1 MAQERTA
8 VREVAAERRSA
19 AATVQRSA
27 AAPAPTSAARA
38 LQQRLGNQGTQ
49 ALVARSVAA
58 PTVQRLAK
66 VSSPSDPAELEAH
79 DTARKVMRM
88 AAPAPAVAPPG
99 AGPTPSIQRAAA
111 PPPAPATAA
120 PVHVPMAGGAPLPE
134 SVRGFMEPRFGA
146 DFGDVRVHTGE
157 SAARRGAEL
166 NAHAFT
172 VGKHVFF
179 GRDKFQPDSAAGK
192 ELIAHE
198 LTHTIQ
204 QGAAVQRSADTTVSQ
219 RAPPQVQRLSFGI
232 GALLDYAAD
241 KANYIPGFRLLTI
254 VLGMNPVNLAPVERN
269 AANLLR
275 ALLELIPVTGP
286 LLVQALEAHGVI
298 ARAGAWVDTQV
309 RTLGLVGSALKRA
322 LDAFLASLSAW
333 DIANPVGV
341 WERAKRIFTE
351 PIGRLL
357 EFGKSLAVEILHFI
371 REAVLLPLARLAE
384 GTRGYDLLKA
394 VLGEDPIT
402 GQPVARSPDNLIG
415 GFMKLIGKE
424 EIWENIKKA
433 NAVPR
438 AWAWFQGAMTAM
450 MGYVRQI
457 PALFLNALKALEVID
472 FIVLPKAFVKLAGVF
487 GGFVVEFFTWAGHA
501 AYALLE
507 IVFEVLAPKAIP
519 YLKKVAGA
527 FRKILDN
534 PIEFVGHLIDAAK
547 LGFQQFAANFGQHL
561 KTSIIEW
568 LTGSLPGVYIPQKLE
583 LGEIV
588 KFVFSV
594 LGLTWQNIRQKLVKV
609 VGETAVKAME
619 TGFDIVVTLVTQGPA
634 AAWEKIKDQLANLK
648 DMVIG
653 GIVDF
658 ITETI
663 VKKAVAKVLS
673 LLVPGGAFIQAILSI
688 YDTVMVFI
696 DKLQKIIQVAT
707 AFLDSMMDIASGKI
721 EGAAKKVETT
731 LAGLLT
737 LAISF
742 LAGFLGLGKIA
753 DKVMDL
759 INTKVRAPIDKAIDF
774 LIDWIVKAAKSLF
787 ASAKAGV
794 KKALGWA
801 SSKSEFSDEEGHKHE
816 IYVDAKA
823 GTPHLVIASTPQ
835 TAGAF
840 LDFYVKNRG
849 EPFATD
855 KKKEIDLA
863 KKAVAAADKQVEK
876 INKVEA
882 ADKTDEQLVP
892 LQQEL
897 LALNIAVGE
906 ALSALIGTDLGK
918 LREKYMLEGLSGTF
932 GSIPKPKYDDFT
944 PDHQP
949 QAAVLEGCA
958 ELPYFTAS
966 GPMFKRAAGRAN
978 AGYAI
983 NLHVKRHKAGRT
995 FFGKGS
1001 ATKAAF
1007 FGRVPK
1013 QAAATEPERQKQRQ
1027 AVVNEIKKELAADV
1041 AAMKD
1046 VVKVKDNFADIA
1058 ALKLPKKDEETMIE
1072 EIGERIVAGEG
1083 QMAGQ
1088 DLDSLAN

>member
-8 VREVAAERRSA
+8 VREVAIERRSAA

-58 PTVQRLAK
+58 SAVQRLAK

-88 AAPAPAVAPPG
+88 AAPAPAVVAPG
-99 AGPTPSIQRAAA
+99 AGATPSIQRAAA
-111 PPPAPATAA
+111 PPPAPAAAA
-120 PVHVPMAGGAPLPE
+120 PVHVPSAGGAPLPE

-146 DFGDVRVHTGE
+146 GFGDVRIHTGE
-157 SAARRGAEL
+157 SAARQSAEL

-219 RAPPQVQRLSFGI
+219 RTPPQVQRLSFGI
-232 GALLDYAAD
+232 GAALDYAAD

-298 ARAGAWVDTQV
+298 ARAGAWIDAQV

-322 LDAFLASLSAW
+322 LDAFLDSLSW
-333 DIANPVGV
+333 RDIGDLGGV

-357 EFGKSLAVEILHFI
+357 EFGKSLAVEILRFV

-438 AWAWFQGAMTAM
+438 AWAWFQGALTAL

-457 PALFLNALKALEVID
+457 PALFSNALKALEVID
-472 FIVLPKAFVKLAGVF
+472 FLLLPKAFVKLAGVF
-487 GGFVVEFFTWAGHA
+487 GAFVVEFFTWAGHA

-547 LGFQQFAANFGQHL
+547 LGFQQFADNFGQHL

-619 TGFDIVVTLVTQGPA
+619 MGFDIVVTLVTEGPA

-658 ITETI
+658 ITESI

-787 ASAKAGV
+787 A
-794 KKALGWA
+794 
-801 SSKSEFSDEEGHKHE
+801 
-816 IYVDAKA
+816 
-823 GTPHLVIASTPQ
+823 
-835 TAGAF
+835 
-840 LDFYVKNRG
+840 
-849 EPFATD
+849 
-855 KKKEIDLA
+855 
-863 KKAVAAADKQVEK
+863 
-876 INKVEA
+876 KV
-882 ADKTDEQLVP
+882 T
-892 LQQEL
+892 
-897 LALNIAVGE
+897 G
-906 ALSALIGTDLGK
+906 
-918 LREKYMLEGLSGTF
+918 
-932 GSIPKPKYDDFT
+932 
-944 PDHQP
+944 
-949 QAAVLEGCA
+949 
-958 ELPYFTAS
+958 
-966 GPMFKRAAGRAN
+966 
-978 AGYAI
+978 
-983 NLHVKRHKAGRT
+983 
-995 FFGKGS
+995 
-1001 ATKAAF
+1001 
-1007 FGRVPK
+1007 
-1013 QAAATEPERQKQRQ
+1013 
-1027 AVVNEIKKELAADV
+1027 
-1041 AAMKD
+1041 
-1046 VVKVKDNFADIA
+1046 
-1058 ALKLPKKDEETMIE
+1058 KKDERTDE
-1072 EIGERIVAGEG
+1072 EKA
-1083 QMAGQ
+1083 A
-1088 DLDSLAN
+1088 DLDKALSEAEAIRAKPNISEFDIRKELPAIKKKYNMASLDLVVDAEETATETVHFEGGMSPNKAGKPAKIAKQADKETKIVHQTGSVGPYKAGMSMTVDWLGPKHPAGSPPTALSEFMDRLVTDPSKHSPDKFIRGHLLNENLGGPGTEENLFPITANANSQHLHSTETDIKKWVNESGKWAWYEVKVQDVSYKLDAAGKSPKNWVNCTFACHYVLKEATGEVKKDVSTSIPSTYKYKEIAEKTDNL